1 MSTASIDF
9 SSVQNLDLADQD
21 FEQSLKD
28 KKKKMDKFK
37 KQLESKEKLKEK
49 ADKRKAEDEKL
60 EAERKEK
67 NAELMERRRLINA
80 GIDPD
85 DGERTDT
92 HAAYVA
98 FGVMDIDGSG
108 RISLRE
114 LQRYLAGDAEYFY
127 ECSFTMADVG
137 MNFECNKPGIV
148 TVLSVEELS
157 PSQNNPECEAGLKLL
172 SFNGLSTEM
181 AEIYKER
188 PSVKELPET
197 KKCEE
202 TLEYLQHL
210 IKKADKA
217 KPYVYKFLEPKYF
230 FNEYNNMIDVD
241 IDKIGLKTVEIRL
254 GAYNSHTDFVLELQ
268 TKMRQCHPKL
278 GKAKVDFNRDTLC
291 FTIESG
297 GPEIA
302 FPWKTGPHKNEKAG
316 PIMGFENV
324 DTEFQEDHSGKP
336 MSLDL
341 DMMITADQ
349 VKIFTYELMVE
360 IDQGGNSFLEFEE
373 FVQLFN
379 KYLETEKKQKKLV
392 DRVVERFLSAQQK
405 DQRKVQLEE
414 KKKRLKR
421 QKAQLK
427 AREKQK
433 AIAKKQAEKR
443 KGTMKR
449 DADGVLRA
457 HTAQGEADPN
467 YVPPKP
473 RTPPPPREKTA
484 EEIAEEKER
493 EKQKEKK
500 RKQADKAKA
509 KEEAA
514 KKAIEEQKL
523 EAEKTRLWQE
533 KQHKLQLSM
542 LGLESMAEDSVT
554 QEYHPASTGFIM
566 KKMTKEDPE
575 LINPIYFGTQNMKLG
590 EGKSGAGVKLGQNYK
605 KYKKKKYAWIET
617 EEQSYAKEIPTAPI
631 TSGQVR
637 QKFKEFGEKFD
648 NQEVIHPSMF
658 GQMCVRKEPFDA
670 ATLHPVFHG
679 YILYKKPFVKSDED
693 ENKKKKDEKASIEVS
708 LCPICYVGK
717 EGCPRCWDF
726 PEDFTFS
733 DYAYEGPKRAA
744 EEKVV
749 VDSDDEEEEKPE
761 IHTNL
766 TTINSLKLYRAVNQ
780 HWVTLYIKTVPCGQI
795 VKMQV
800 EKNWTVGDL
809 YENFRSTSAYG
820 RNRDC
825 FLFLPTESGVFS
837 LDNEDMPETD
847 ALNAVT
853 TGRVELS
860 RYNFTKNNAVICL
873 LHFQF
878 FSEMTTAINISGYL
892 TQNLQLE
899 ETPNTEISPFV
910 DAIPKDLPGPDKV
923 QAQLT
928 SLMKLTMTEAM
939 KIAEEDA
946 QEDQKGIDVK
956 IKFKVDELR
965 DKLLGERKEKNDRLK
980 AEREARR
987 EKERK
992 ERNDEFHATYK
1003 DILKKEKEDKKRL
1016 EEEER
1021 RKANSLS
1028 GMLDKTKNSFKGG
1041 LPGINLNLGSFPRP
1055 FSREKKEGEGGRE
1068 VGGEGG
1074 RVSPIFGRNSPVM
1087 VSMKSLPKIKVPSL
1101 SFGKKRVSAD

>member
-1 MSTASIDF
+1 MSAASIDF
-9 SSVQNLDLADQD
+9 SKVQNLDQEDED
-21 FEQSLKD
+21 FEKSLAD

-37 KQLESKEKLKEK
+37 KQLESKEKLKAK

-60 EAERKEK
+60 EAERKQK

-108 RISLRE
+108 RISMRE

-127 ECSFTMADVG
+127 ECSFNMADIG
-137 MNFECNKPGIV
+137 MNFECKKPGV
-148 TVLSVEELS
+148 CHVLSVEDMS
-157 PSQNNPECEAGLKLL
+157 PAQNNPECEVGLKLL
-172 SFNGLSTEM
+172 SFNGQSTDISEV
-181 AEIYKER
+181 IKKR
-188 PSVKELPET
+188 PDVKDLPEG

-202 TLEYLQHL
+202 TLEYLTHL
-210 IKKADKA
+210 IKAADKTQ
-217 KPYVYKFLEPKYF
+217 PYVYKFLETKYY
-230 FNEYNNMIDVD
+230 FNEYNNMIDID
-241 IDKIGLKTVEIRL
+241 IEKIGLKTVEIRV
-254 GAYNSHTDFVLELQ
+254 GAYNTHEDFILELQ
-268 TKMRQCHPKL
+268 TKLRQAHPKL

-291 FTIESG
+291 FTIESN
-297 GPEIA
+297 GPDFA
-302 FPWKTGPHKNEKAG
+302 FPWLTGPHKNEKAG

-324 DTEFQEDHSGKP
+324 DTDFADEHSGKP

-341 DMMITADQ
+341 DMMITAEQ
-349 VKIFTYELMVE
+349 VKIFTFELMME
-360 IDQGGNSFLEFEE
+360 IDQGGNAFLEFDE
-373 FVQLFN
+373 FIKLFS

-392 DRVVERFLSAQQK
+392 ERVVERFLSADQK
-405 DQRKVQLEE
+405 EERKVQLEE

-427 AREKQK
+427 ARAKQK

-457 HTAQGEADPN
+457 HTEQGEADPN

-509 KEEAA
+509 KEELA
-514 KKAIEEQKL
+514 KKAIEEQRL
-523 EAEKTRLWQE
+523 EAEKTKAWQE

-566 KKMTKEDPE
+566 KKMTKENPE
-575 LINPIYFGTQNMKLG
+575 LINPIYFGTQNMKLL

-605 KYKKKKYAWIET
+605 NFKKKKHAWIEN
-617 EEQSYAKEIPTAPI
+617 EERSYAKEIPVAPI

-637 QKFKEFGEKFD
+637 QKFKAFGEKYD
-648 NQEVIHPSMF
+648 NQEIVHPSMF
-658 GQMCVRKEPFDA
+658 GQMCVRKKPFDST
-670 ATLHPVFHG
+670 TLHPVFYG
-679 YILYKKPFVKSDED
+679 YVLYKKPVMKSDED
-693 ENKKKKDEKASIEVS
+693 EGKKKKDAKASIEVS
-708 LCPICYVGK
+708 VCPICYVGK

-726 PEDFTFS
+726 PEDYTFS

-744 EEKVV
+744 EEKIREDE
-749 VDSDDEEEEKPE
+749 DSEEEEEKPE

-766 TTINSLKLYRAVNQ
+766 TTFNSLKLYRAVNQ

-809 YENFRSTSAYG
+809 YENFRSTSHYG

-847 ALNAVT
+847 TTNAVT
-853 TGRVELS
+853 TGRVELG
-860 RYNFTKNNAVICL
+860 RYNFTRNNAVICL

-878 FSEMTTAINISGYL
+878 YSEMTTAINISGYL

-899 ETPNTEISPFV
+899 EKPNTDISPFV
-910 DAIPKDLPGPDKV
+910 DAIPKDLPGNDKV

-939 KIAEEDA
+939 KISEEDA
-946 QEDQKGIDVK
+946 QEDQKEIDVK

-965 DKLLGERKEKNDRLK
+965 DKLLAERKEKNDRLK
-980 AEREARR
+980 AEREERR
-987 EKERK
+987 ERERK
-992 ERNDEFHATYK
+992 ERNDEFHETYK
-1003 DILKKEKEDKKRL
+1003 NILKKEKEDKKMA

-1028 GMLDKTKNSFKGG
+1028 GMLEKGKNIKIG
-1041 LPGINLNLGSFPRP
+1041 LPGINLGSFSRP
-1055 FSREKKEGEGGRE
+1055 FSREKNGEGG
-1068 VGGEGG
+1068 GSA
-1074 RVSPIFGRNSPVM
+1074 SPVFGRTSPVSQM
-1087 VSMKSLPKIKVPSL
+1087 TSSLKSLKSLPKIKVPTL
-1101 SFGKKRVSAD
+1101 SFGKKKASA